1 MSGGSQA
8 TKAIGWN
15 GTENKTETSR
25 FLCIEYDPAALVNEA
40 LPSSRRKLSAST
52 LGGEAES
59 WRCIEVADGRVM
71 QGKRRVEDAMVLGGF
86 RETISMRQL
95 MAL

>member
-15 GTENKTETSR
+15 GAENKTETSR

-52 LGGEAES
+52 LGGGGVVEVYRGCGRACDARKAE
-59 WRCIEVADGRVM
+59 GR
-71 QGKRRVEDAMVLGGF
+71 RRNGTG
-86 RETISMRQL
+86 QL
-95 MAL
+95 SGDD